1 MKKSLIA
8 LAVFGAFSGAALA
21 EGSNVQLYGLIDLGV
36 AHFSGGAQGN
46 VTQLSSGMQSGSRIG
61 VKGTEDLGGG
71 LSTIFD
77 VETGFCANGNTGA
90 AGSSSYCTGGPGGPG
105 FMGRQAWVG
114 LKGDFGTVQAG
125 RQYTLTF
132 DDQAN
137 IDPFGYGL
145 TGTISNFGTVG
156 VPARASQVI
165 GYTSPDLSGFT
176 FAGQYMFGAG
186 MQYLNTADQYKT
198 TGGYNLQGSYANGP
212 VGVTLSY
219 IRVNDQS
226 GNALV
231 KDMEISG
238 SYNFGVAKVVG
249 YYSENKP
256 NQNAQLATGAGT
268 TKSPYVYS
276 PAGLDHLKA
285 YMLGVTV
292 PVGPGSILAS
302 YTHLADST
310 ASDKGAKQYAV
321 GYTYSLS
328 KQTNLYASYAHISN
342 DTAATYAVGDAT
354 DGGFATNPGGSSSG
368 LGFGIRHQF

>member
-21 EGSNVQLYGLIDLGV
+21 DGSNVQLYGLIDLGV
-36 AHFSGGAQGN
+36 THFTGGADGN
-46 VTQLSSGMQSGSRIG
+46 VTQLSSGVQSGSRIG

-77 VETGFCANGNTGA
+77 VETGFCANGGTGV
-90 AGSSSYCTGGPGGPG
+90 AGASAYCTGGPGGPG

-132 DDQAN
+132 DDQAT

-145 TGTISNFGTVG
+145 TGSISNFGTVG

-165 GYTSPDLSGFT
+165 GYTSPNLSGFT
-176 FAGQYMFGAG
+176 VAAQYMFGAG
-186 MQYLNTADQYKT
+186 MQYAAADQYKA
-198 TGGYNLQGSYANGP
+198 TGGYNLQAGYANGP
-212 VGVTLSY
+212 IGVTLSY
-219 IRVNDQS
+219 IRANDPN
-226 GNALV
+226 GNAFV
-231 KDMEISG
+231 KDTEISG

-249 YYSENKP
+249 YYSQNKP
-256 NQNAQLATGAGT
+256 DT
-268 TKSPYVYS
+268 TAVASGVN
-276 PAGLDHLKA
+276 LDNRKA

-302 YTHLADST
+302 YTHLKDDTVAN
-310 ASDKGAKQYAV
+310 AGAKQYAV

-342 DTAATYAVGDAT
+342 DSAAKYAVGDST
-354 DGGFATNPGGSSSG
+354 DSGFAPTAGGSSSG

>member
-21 EGSNVQLYGLIDLGV
+21 DGSNVQLYGLIDLGV
-36 AHFSGGAQGN
+36 THFTGGADGN
-46 VTQLSSGMQSGSRIG
+46 VTQLSSGVQSGSRIG

-90 AGSSSYCTGGPGGPG
+90 AGSSAYCTGGPGGPG

-125 RQYTLTF
+125 RQYTLSF
-132 DDQAN
+132 GDQAN

-145 TGTISNFGTVG
+145 TGSISNMGTVG

-165 GYTSPDLSGFT
+165 GYTSPNLSGFT
-176 FAGQYMFGAG
+176 IAGQYMFGAG
-186 MQYLNTADQYKT
+186 MQYLSTAEQYKT
-198 TGGYNLQGSYANGP
+198 TGGYNLQAGYANGP
-212 VGVTLSY
+212 IGVTLSFL
-219 IRVNDQS
+219 RVNDAS
-226 GNALV
+226 GNAYV
-231 KDMEISG
+231 KDTELSG

-249 YYSENKP
+249 YYSDNKP
-256 NQNAQLATGAGT
+256 DTAATG
-268 TKSPYVYS
+268 K
-276 PAGLDHLKA
+276 DNLKA

-302 YTHLADST
+302 YTHLKNDSVNN
-310 ASDKGAKQYAV
+310 AGAKQYAV

-342 DTAATYAVGDAT
+342 DSVATYAVGDST
-354 DGGFATNPGGSSSG
+354 DGGFAPTAGGSSSG

>member
-1 MKKSLIA
+1 
-8 LAVFGAFSGAALA
+8 
-21 EGSNVQLYGLIDLGV
+21 
-36 AHFSGGAQGN
+36 
-46 VTQLSSGMQSGSRIG
+46 
-61 VKGTEDLGGG
+61 LGGG

-90 AGSSSYCTGGPGGPG
+90 AGSSAYCTGGPGGPG

-145 TGTISNFGTVG
+145 TGSISNFGTVG

-165 GYTSPDLSGFT
+165 GYTSPNLSGFT
-176 FAGQYMFGAG
+176 VAAQYMFGAG
-186 MQYLNTADQYKT
+186 MQYAAADQYKA
-198 TGGYNLQGSYANGP
+198 TGGYNLQAGYANGP
-212 VGVTLSY
+212 IGVTLSY
-219 IRVNDQS
+219 LRANDPN
-226 GNALV
+226 GNAFV
-231 KDMEISG
+231 KDTEISG

-249 YYSENKP
+249 YYSQNKP
-256 NQNAQLATGAGT
+256 DASAVASGVN
-268 TKSPYVYS
+268 
-276 PAGLDHLKA
+276 LDNRKA

-302 YTHLADST
+302 YTHLKDDT
-310 ASDKGAKQYAV
+310 VTNGGAKQYAV

-342 DTAATYAVGDAT
+342 DSAAKYAVGDST
-354 DGGFATNPGGSSSG
+354 DAGFAPTAGGSSSG